1 MRKPRFIVSFSVP
14 PEDQWVIDRLNVLAR
29 MEGGR
34 RARSRYILMLLKE
47 GIARHSHGNPQLKLM
62 PVDPRRDK
70 AAINFLRHRMHLP
83 IRQISRIVDRSP
95 PYVLKACG
103 ATGFRGRKV
112 SLETLR
118 IYRERFKGWMT
129 GRYETL
135 EEAFKP

>member
-14 PEDQWVIDRLNVLAR
+14 PKDRWVIDRLNVLAR
-29 MEGGR
+29 IEGGK

-47 GIARHSHGNPQLKLM
+47 GIAKHSHGNPQSRLT

-70 AAINFLRHRMHLP
+70 AAINFLRHRLHLP
-83 IRQISRIVDRSP
+83 IRQICRIVDRSA

-103 ATGFRGRKV
+103 ATGFRGRRVKA
-112 SLETLR
+112 ETLE
-118 IYRERFKGWMT
+118 IYRERFKGWMI

-135 EEAFKP
+135 EEAFKL